1 MSTISTISTLQK
13 SLSSRQ
19 AIADQDRQ
27 VNQARQELVTGLKAD
42 VYADRSFRAAQTLDL
57 RNRMERTEAYATSN
71 RLLQGKL
78 EITSSLISGIR
89 SDIQSFQ
96 ALSLSLSLGTQS
108 RDVLLSQADALLKG
122 ISSQLNTVYDG
133 EFLFSGQDTLAQPLN
148 LPANIPAAQLPE
160 NATAAD
166 VPGQIAQL
174 DAWFG
179 LNGATLSTPS
189 YFTSAYS
196 GSDIPATA
204 RLDEGT
210 QMEFGMNAGDEA
222 VRQLLKGLTMY
233 AQTDVDKLSDP
244 AAFRA
249 WVDEANDA
257 LMQGVKG
264 LQAREVTLG
273 NQQGFVEDMIGRQQS
288 LTTIYNN
295 RVVDIEGV
303 DGYEVASR
311 LESLSAQ
318 LEASYAVTV
327 RLKNLSLLNFL

>member
-19 AIADQDRQ
+19 AIAEQDRL

-57 RNRMERTEAYATSN
+57 RNRMDRTEAFATSN
-71 RLLQGKL
+71 RLLQGRL
-78 EITSSLISGIR
+78 GITSGLVSGVRSSL
-89 SDIQSFQ
+89 QSFQ

-108 RDVLLSQADALLKG
+108 RDVLQSEARALIKG
-122 ISSQLNTVYDG
+122 ITSQLNTVYDG
-133 EFLFSGQDTLAQPLN
+133 EYLFSGQNTQAEPLA
-148 LPANIPAAQLPE
+148 LPDSLAEAQLPPG
-160 NATAAD
+160 ASASDAAS
-166 VPGQIAQL
+166 QIADL

-179 LNGATLSTPS
+179 LNGAPLSTPN
-189 YFTSAYS
+189 YFTSSYG
-196 GSDIPATA
+196 GSDISANA

-210 QMEFGMNAGDEA
+210 TLEFGMNAGDEA
-222 VRQLLKGLTMY
+222 VRHMLKGLMMY

-249 WVDEANDA
+249 WVDEANAA
-257 LMQGVKG
+257 LSKGISG
-264 LQAREVTLG
+264 LQSHEVILG
-273 NQQGFVEDMIGRQQS
+273 NQQNFVEDMIGRQEN
-288 LTTIYNN
+288 LRGIYNN

-311 LESLSAQ
+311 LEALSAQ